1 MVGRKDLG
9 VGGADNLR
17 SEPRK
22 TAALSAVAPR
32 SGMATTVPLDTTV
45 ADGRVAGGVF
55 IAKEEDLGRQH
66 SPRHCSRSSRR
77 RCLI

>member
-9 VGGADNLR
+9 VGGADNSR

-32 SGMATTVPLDTTV
+32 SGMATTVPLDTV
-45 ADGRVAGGVF
+45 ADGRVADGVF
-55 IAKEEDLGRQH
+55 IAKEEDLGR
-66 SPRHCSRSSRR
+66 
-77 RCLI
+77 